1 MSLGRHQ
8 PRPLTTR
15 RYLGRQLHP
24 RHLTAVRTT
33 QLMQPI
39 FIHQRLDF
47 RQLHSSGGIS
57 GLGHLGSSESM
68 SLRLPNQMEF
78 FTVFFLSPVNGYY
91 TSLVSFSTLSH
102 CHRSWLLGARLVC
115 ACPHGG

>member
-57 GLGHLGSSESM
+57 GLGHLGSSESIG
-68 SLRLPNQMEF
+68 LRLPNQIGF
-78 FTVFFLSPVNGYY
+78 FTVFFLSPVNGYRRPNPE
-91 TSLVSFSTLSH
+91 TPPV
-102 CHRSWLLGARLVC
+102 RSDPAC
-115 ACPHGG
+115 AAHAAGPL